1 MYESPIKVI
10 YNDTVEEFEN
20 GILKAIQQVD
30 IIVDREELI
39 KALQYDRDSYRRGY
53 KDGVDHANADW
64 IFRLNEL
71 GVEIKRG
78 EKE

>member
-1 MYESPIKVI
+1 MYESPIYVI
-10 YNDTVEEFEN
+10 YNDVLTKLEDGV
-20 GILKAIQQVD
+20 LKAVQDVGVTVD
-30 IIVDREELI
+30 KQELI

-71 GVEIKRG
+71 GVEIKRREDG
-78 EKE
+78 